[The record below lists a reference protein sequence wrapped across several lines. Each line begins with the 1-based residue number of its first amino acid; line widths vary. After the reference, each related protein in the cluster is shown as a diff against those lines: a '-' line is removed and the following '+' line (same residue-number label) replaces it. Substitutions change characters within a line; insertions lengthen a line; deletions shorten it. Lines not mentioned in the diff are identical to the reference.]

1 MSKCYVFAIGGT
13 GSRVLRA
20 LTMLLAGNVKIDTE
34 EIVPIIIDPDV
45 SNADLTRAVKLMD
58 CYNSIKEC
66 IGEGNCGFFNKKLSK
81 LNTNYSI
88 PVSNTS
94 DMTFENFMD
103 VASMSKENQAL
114 VNMLFSKKNL
124 KSSMKVGFKGNPNVG
139 CVVLN
144 QIIKSKQFAEFANT
158 FVEGDKIFIISS
170 IFGGTGASGFPL
182 LLKTLR
188 KSTDFPNYSIIN
200 NAEIGAI
207 SVLPYFR
214 VRSSKESEID
224 SSTFVSKAVAA
235 LAYYENNIYRDKLIN
250 AFYFAGD
257 DVANVYDN
265 NEGGHLQKNQAHL
278 IEFIAATAIVDFCNN
293 HYGPTQNLEL
303 GIKDVIDE
311 VNLGK
316 FYKEIS
322 EMVDGTLARM
332 LLFAN
337 CLRYKYE
344 FISSP
349 HFNANNLLDMKSD
362 FYEGQFLRNLKSFL
376 SSYLEWLMEMRDNVR
391 SLNMFKV
398 ESGRTTFDI
407 VPNVSPKSVH
417 SIKSNYNLYYDR
429 LNTAAAKLK
438 RSSNREN
445 NFVKMFY
452 EATNKL
458 VDEKI
463 NF

>member
-1 MSKCYVFAIGGT
+1 
-13 GSRVLRA
+13 
-20 LTMLLAGNVKIDTE
+20 
-34 EIVPIIIDPDV
+34 
-45 SNADLTRAVKLMD
+45 
-58 CYNSIKEC
+58 
-66 IGEGNCGFFNKKLSK
+66 
-81 LNTNYSI
+81 
-88 PVSNTS
+88 
-94 DMTFENFMD
+94 
-103 VASMSKENQAL
+103 
-114 VNMLFSKKNL
+114 
-124 KSSMKVGFKGNPNVG
+124 MKVGFKGNPNVG

-188 KSTDFPNYSIIN
+188 KSTDFQNYSIIN

-293 HYGPTQNLEL
+293 HYEPTQNLEL

-398 ESGRTTFDI
+398 ESGRTPFEI